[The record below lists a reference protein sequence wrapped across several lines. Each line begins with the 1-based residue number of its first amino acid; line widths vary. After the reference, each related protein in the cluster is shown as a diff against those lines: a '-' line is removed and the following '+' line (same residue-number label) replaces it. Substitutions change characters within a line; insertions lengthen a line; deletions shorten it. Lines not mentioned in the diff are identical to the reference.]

1 MFDKQRTNVSL
12 YTHVVQR
19 MGWIWTFLSL
29 QLVPKF
35 KAALVKFDEMYPYGD
50 KHKEFKKLA
59 EAAISQPD
67 LLVGEV
73 NIAGI

>member
-1 MFDKQRTNVSL
+1 M
-12 YTHVVQR
+12 
-19 MGWIWTFLSL
+19 
-29 QLVPKF
+29 PKF

-50 KHKEFKKLA
+50 KHNEFKKLA

-73 NIAGI
+73 NIAGNVPLHMHAFYKLEEAH